1 MILLLL
7 AAALLAY
14 PPRRPVIARLD
25 TPVER
30 PRKTKPP
37 PPDPFALPAT
47 WDLLAATLRAGLPV
61 ATAVHAVLAGVPPG
75 PAEHLRKVGDL
86 LALGADPSTA
96 WTAALSHPDTAPLAR
111 AARRSAR
118 SGAAFAGAVADLAAD
133 IRARTADQ
141 AESRAQRAAVLV
153 AGPLA
158 LCFLPAFL
166 CLGVLPVVIGLAGQL
181 GAQW

>member
-1 MILLLL
+1 MTLLLL
-7 AAALLAY
+7 AVALLVY
-14 PPRRPVIARLD
+14 PPRRPVLARLA
-25 TPVER
+25 TPPVR
-30 PRKTKPP
+30 VRRTKPP

-75 PAEHLRKVGDL
+75 PAERLRKVGDL
-86 LALGADPSTA
+86 LALGADPATA
-96 WTAALSHPDTAPLAR
+96 WQAALGHPDTAPLAR

-118 SGAAFAGAVADLAAD
+118 SGAALAGAVADLAVD
-133 IRARTADQ
+133 VRARADDE
-141 AESRAQRAAVLV
+141 AEARAQRAAVLV

-166 CLGVLPVVIGLAGQL
+166 CLGVLPVVIGLA
-181 GAQW
+181 AQVSVNW